1 MASYPEEDIKQL
13 WQEEEG
19 WREKWDETYG
29 DHLTE
34 LVLIGIQMNA
44 DRIERSLDEC
54 LLTDEE
60 MKEDW
65 TLLPNPFPSLIPSA

>member
-1 MASYPEEDIKQL
+1 M
-13 WQEEEG
+13 QEEEA

-29 DHLTE
+29 DRLTE
-34 LVLIGIQMNA
+34 LVLIGINMNA
-44 DRIERSLDEC
+44 DRIERSLDQC